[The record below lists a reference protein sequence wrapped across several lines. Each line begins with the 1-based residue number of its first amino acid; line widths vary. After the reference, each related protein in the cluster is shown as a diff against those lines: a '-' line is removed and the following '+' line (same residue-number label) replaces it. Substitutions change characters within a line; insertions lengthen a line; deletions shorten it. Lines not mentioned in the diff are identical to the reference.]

1 MILVLILLYLS
12 LGTLIPLAWHK
23 KPTAETVDTF
33 DADRFYRQEG
43 DLPEQVVCIDD
54 PQDALL
60 RRIRLIESAK
70 AEIFYCTYEFH
81 ADESGKTVLAAL
93 LDAADRG
100 VRVRLLIDSLAGS
113 FSVQK
118 SASFQALAAHERVEI
133 RLYNPIRFHLPWK
146 AQLRMHDKYI
156 IIDRTTYL
164 LGGRNTFDLFLGQ
177 GNGRKNIDRE
187 LLVDTDAPT
196 GSASVRQLTAYAE
209 KIWWENCCKPFR
221 RRKNAKTTAAEQALK
236 ARYRDLP
243 AEFHEPPYRPEEAF
257 TAGKITLLSGVT
269 APVNKEPVVWYAIQS
284 LMRRG
289 SDIVIETPYMILNK
303 AMKRDLTAI
312 CRSAQNVDVLL
323 NGAENGANPFGCT
336 DYLNQKK
343 KIRSIGLRVHEFYG
357 DNSLHAKAV
366 LIDHDLS
373 LVGSFNMDMRSAYL
387 DTELML
393 AVDCPELNALL
404 RRTAADRMQH
414 SRIWQNGA
422 YQNGKYLLKPKVS
435 RFKKQIY
442 RLLRIV
448 IRPIRHLL

>member
-70 AEIFYCTYEFH
+70 AEIFCCTYEFH

-113 FSVQK
+113 F
-118 SASFQALAAHERVEI
+118 
-133 RLYNPIRFHLPWK
+133 
-146 AQLRMHDKYI
+146 
-156 IIDRTTYL
+156 
-164 LGGRNTFDLFLGQ
+164 NT
-177 GNGRKNIDRE
+177 
-187 LLVDTDAPT
+187 
-196 GSASVRQLTAYAE
+196 
-209 KIWWENCCKPFR
+209 
-221 RRKNAKTTAAEQALK
+221 
-236 ARYRDLP
+236 
-243 AEFHEPPYRPEEAF
+243 
-257 TAGKITLLSGVT
+257 
-269 APVNKEPVVWYAIQS
+269 
-284 LMRRG
+284 
-289 SDIVIETPYMILNK
+289 
-303 AMKRDLTAI
+303 
-312 CRSAQNVDVLL
+312 
-323 NGAENGANPFGCT
+323 
-336 DYLNQKK
+336 
-343 KIRSIGLRVHEFYG
+343 
-357 DNSLHAKAV
+357 
-366 LIDHDLS
+366 
-373 LVGSFNMDMRSAYL
+373 DMRSAYL